1 MNNHEISHDEMFN
14 IDGGLRMKNEE
25 KDIFSVVSNITL
37 VLLGVSVLLLVHSIY
52 TKADIFI
59 DMVAIFISF
68 YCYIYQRKQIKPR

>member
-1 MNNHEISHDEMFN
+1 
-14 IDGGLRMKNEE
+14 MKNEE

-59 DMVAIFISF
+59 DTVAIFISF

>member
-1 MNNHEISHDEMFN
+1 ME
-14 IDGGLRMKNEE
+14 GLRMKNEE

-59 DMVAIFISF
+59 DTVAIFISF
-68 YCYIYQRKQIKPR
+68 YCHIYQRKQIKPR

>member
-1 MNNHEISHDEMFN
+1 
-14 IDGGLRMKNEE
+14 MKNEE

-52 TKADIFI
+52 TKADIFRNI
-59 DMVAIFISF
+59 VAIFISF